1 MAIQVDGANRIQ
13 PQSSSNTFVTNQ
25 SFQEQKSLNQEH
37 LQNLQK
43 GEILEGKVIQTGE
56 NSITLE
62 VNGKLVEAKLEG
74 RFEFVQGEMVR
85 LSVVDAGAEKILLKS
100 LMDTQMVSEKRVE
113 DILKQL
119 NLKISPENKE
129 MIQEL
134 MGAKLPLSQE
144 NLRIL
149 QIMMQKYPKVPV
161 RNMVLLLKNDIPL
174 NDKNIQEL
182 QKTQNP
188 NELLAS
194 RLDDLIGKLSKLMQ
208 SEKGNFFFTQI
219 MEENTQGQKLI
230 DYLKAVADGSEQEF
244 VADEKLVLKEFLN
257 KAELDSLG
265 KEIEAMLQNLPKT
278 EGQSTNV
285 RPELQS
291 LFQQFGEEFFASENL
306 KAYQDVLL
314 HLKQGILNGDIRSVE
329 ELFAQAKELPAELK
343 EVLRNI
349 ITEKLSMGI
358 LRKELLLGIKEKE
371 PAAQLEK
378 LYEKLGQL
386 KNTEDSSVVVKNIL
400 QDVLSARES
409 MNFMAKF
416 QNNAGFLQLPFLL
429 GDKVLNG
436 ELFVLNNKK
445 GRKKSDGNEVSA
457 LLQLDFVTLGHV
469 DTFIRKEANRIQI
482 DFYAEDKEKETW
494 LREKTYLLNNRL
506 IEKDYQVVAINTYTK
521 KEKTDGF
528 ADFLANEQVKKVS
541 RFSFDMRA

>member
-43 GEILEGKVIQTGE
+43 GEILEGKVIQTSE

-62 VNGKLVEAKLEG
+62 VNGKIVEAKLEG

-219 MEENTQGQKLI
+219 MEENAQGQKLI
-230 DYLKAVADGSEQEF
+230 DYLKAVANGSEQEF